1 MSDKTATDELLL
13 AYASGGLDEAMSL
26 VVASHLTLS
35 PESRARV
42 SEYEALGGAVIE
54 EIQPVA
60 VSKTAL
66 DSVLA
71 RLDED
76 EDESGN
82 TPADGA
88 PESAPEDG
96 HVLPAPLR
104 GYVGPDI
111 DKLRWKRLMPG
122 VREAE
127 FPIAGGARARLM
139 RIESGVAVPKHS
151 HRGREATLVLEGAYR
166 DATGLYDRGAL
177 QLADAALDH
186 QPAATGDEA
195 CLCLVVTDAPIRL
208 TGKLGRLL
216 NPLIKY
222 Q

>member
-1 MSDKTATDELLL
+1 MTEKIETDELLL
-13 AYASGGLDEAMSL
+13 SYATGGLDEAMSL
-26 VVASHLTLS
+26 VIASHLTLS

-42 SEYEALGGAVIE
+42 AEYEALGGAMIE
-54 EIQPVA
+54 DIEPVE
-60 VSKTAL
+60 VSQGAL

-71 RLDED
+71 QLDD
-76 EDESGN
+76 D
-82 TPADGA
+82 DDA
-88 PESAPEDG
+88 PEAAKPAETAASDG
-96 HVLPAPLR
+96 HSLPAPLR
-104 GYVGPDI
+104 RYIGPDI
-111 DKLRWKRLMPG
+111 EKLRWKRLMPG

-127 FPIAGGARARLM
+127 FAIDGGARARLM

-151 HRGREATLVLEGAYR
+151 HRGREATLVLEGAYS
-166 DATGLYDRGAL
+166 DATGLYDRGKL

-186 QPAATGDEA
+186 QPAATGEEA

>member
-1 MSDKTATDELLL
+1 MTETSENDELLMS
-13 AYASGGLDEAMSL
+13 YAAGGLDEAMSL

-35 PESRARV
+35 PESRTRV
-42 SEYEALGGAVIE
+42 AEYEALGGAVIE
-54 EIQPVA
+54 EIEPVA

-71 RLDED
+71 RLDE
-76 EDESGN
+76 EE
-82 TPADGA
+82 TEALQPAETSPG
-88 PESAPEDG
+88 ESARDG
-96 HVLPAPLR
+96 HSLPAPLR
-104 GYVGPDI
+104 RYVGPDI
-111 DKLRWKRLMPG
+111 EKLRWKRLMPG

-127 FPIAGGARARLM
+127 FAIDGGARARLM

-166 DATGLYDRGAL
+166 DATGLYDRGKL
-177 QLADAALDH
+177 QLADAELDH
-186 QPAATGDEA
+186 QPAATGEEA